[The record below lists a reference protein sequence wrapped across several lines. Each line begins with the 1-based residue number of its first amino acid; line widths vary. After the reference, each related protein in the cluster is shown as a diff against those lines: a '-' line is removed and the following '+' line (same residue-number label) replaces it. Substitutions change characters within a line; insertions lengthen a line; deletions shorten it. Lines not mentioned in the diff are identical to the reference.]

1 MRIAIYGDSMTEF
14 LHLPPQA
21 LAEHLASLQ
30 PQVDAEL
37 FNYGVGATRA
47 ELVLYRLRYEY
58 WHGRQRM
65 QPLPVLQ
72 PDILVLESCAFNN
85 SNDQQAGLK
94 NFTHIWDQILAT
106 CRELAPQAR
115 VLLYLTIP
123 PIAAVPDER
132 GNRLFFGALPEI
144 FALRH
149 HWRTIYQQAFAQWAA
164 HQGLPLVDVRQHVF
178 NMSAQTPINHW
189 VAADGVHPNPTG
201 VNLISAQIAAGITAL
216 LSLQTSPGA
225 GA

>member
-1 MRIAIYGDSMTEF
+1 MRIAVYGDSMTEY
-14 LHLPPQA
+14 LHQPPRA
-21 LAEHLASLQ
+21 LAEHLARLQ
-30 PQVDAEL
+30 PPVDAQL

-65 QPLPVLQ
+65 QPLPVLL

-85 SNDQQAGLK
+85 SNDQEAGLR
-94 NFTHIWDQILAT
+94 NFTHVWDQIIAT
-106 CRELAPQAR
+106 CRELAPQAH
-115 VLLYLTIP
+115 VLLYLTIA

-132 GNRLFFGALPEI
+132 ANRLFFGALPEI

-149 HWRTIYQQAFAQWAA
+149 HWRSVYQRTFAQWAA
-164 HQGLPLVDVRQHVF
+164 RQGLPLVDVRQHVLD
-178 NMSAQTPINHW
+178 MHAQTPIQHW

-201 VNLISAQIAAGITAL
+201 VDLISARIAAAIGAL
-216 LSLQTSPGA
+216 PGLKTSPGA